1 MASGR
6 ASLKKKMRTAVLAE
20 RIDVAGPE
28 VAIFRFK
35 TRVDEPFSF
44 KAGQYATLAL
54 DAGEDF
60 VPRAYSISGS
70 PYERDYLEFYI
81 NVIKEGELTPALF
94 DLRIGD
100 EVFYMGPKGIFTLGR
115 TETKHLLLVATG
127 TGLAPYISMLRTL
140 HDEQHAGRPHGRTIT
155 LVHGVRHTADLGY
168 RWELDGLARASD
180 LDLVYLPMV
189 SRSHEDEFWTPEVGR
204 GRITEL
210 LKTFG
215 DDAATADVSPL
226 PKDVDHE
233 AVVARLPRDE
243 TAVFLCGNPDMITD
257 AKSLLT
263 DKGYGEIY
271 TEEYW

>member
-54 DAGEDF
+54 DVGDDF
-60 VPRAYSISGS
+60 VPRAYSIAGS
-70 PYERDYLEFYI
+70 PYERNFLEFYI
-81 NVIKEGELTPALF
+81 NVIKEGQLTPSLF

-100 EVFYMGPKGIFTLGR
+100 EVAYMGPKGVFTLAR

-127 TGLAPYISMLRTL
+127 TGLAPYVSMLRTL

-168 RWELDGLARASD
+168 RWELDGFARASD

-189 SRSHEDEFWTPEVGR
+189 SRSDGDEFWSPEVGR

-210 LKTFG
+210 LKTLG
-215 DDAATADVSPL
+215 DDPVIPDVSPL
-226 PKDVDHE
+226 PEGIDSE
-233 AVVARLPRDE
+233 AVLARLPRGE

-257 AKSLLT
+257 ATSLLT
-263 DKGYGEIY
+263 DKGYSEIY